1 MTHDPKNVRRWL
13 AILADHYPSLL
24 VSGVSRNA
32 LAEIER
38 LAGVGYA
45 MSHEHRAHIAQMV
58 DRSDREF
65 AELLDAKAR
74 LAIAT
79 EALERIAARGP
90 AIGCNPALMS
100 EEASDALAKIK
111 EMK

>member
-13 AILADHYPSLL
+13 ATLADHYPSLL
-24 VSGVSRNA
+24 VSGVARNA

-45 MSHEHRAHIAQMV
+45 MSHEH
-58 DRSDREF
+58 
-65 AELLDAKAR
+65 

-79 EALERIAARGP
+79 EAIEAHQKAMAYHGGDIDF
-90 AIGCNPALMS
+90 ALW
-100 EEASDALAKIK
+100 DALTKIK